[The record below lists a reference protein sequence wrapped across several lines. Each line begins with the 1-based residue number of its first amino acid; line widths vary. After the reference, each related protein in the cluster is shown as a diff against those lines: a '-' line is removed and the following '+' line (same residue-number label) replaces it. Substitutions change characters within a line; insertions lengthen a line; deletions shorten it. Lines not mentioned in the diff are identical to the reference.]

1 MTRSEIIAEVAE
13 QKAVERIVA
22 NVGHSGLT
30 ADLSDLVQ
38 EIYMILL
45 TYDEDKIIDLWENE
59 ALSYFIARIAI
70 NQYRSSNSPFH
81 VVYRRFRE
89 KSVDIVGLDF
99 TDERDC

>member
-13 QKAVERIVA
+13 QRAVERIVA

-59 ALSYFIARIAI
+59 ELSYFIARIAI
-70 NQYRSSNSPFH
+70 NQYRSNNSPFH
-81 VVYRRFRE
+81 VVYRRFKE